1 MGEIMQVSDWV
12 KKDYEQQYD
21 ETLRLGSILREQAN
35 ARLKQEQEEKEKE
48 DGIPDDNNGS

>member
-1 MGEIMQVSDWV
+1 MQVSDWV